1 MLSRAPRAP
10 HITSFCKYFLCVLF
24 ILIALSIEMTRTK
37 KSTATTSP
45 LKSQDASKKASK
57 FDAGAEAAEV
67 EGTECEEYV
76 TLATLKQML
85 SIQESTLKSIFESFI
100 MSVNLRVDDLVKSV
114 AVVKSSLE
122 YTQRDVD
129 DLGKM
134 AAKLKDAEEEIS
146 TLQTDLRT
154 QDSKLEYLEN
164 QSRRNNIRVS
174 GIPESPDE
182 TWEVAEAKVKQAIQE
197 QLGVDVD
204 IERAHRVERR
214 NRDRSSQDTQQR
226 KPRTIVCKLRCW
238 KQRVALAIL
247 QRRAAQVGKLREA
260 KQAGKIAYFVLDRLV
275 IRDKKIPSTA

>member
-10 HITSFCKYFLCVLF
+10 HITSFYIYFLCVLF

-114 AVVKSSLE
+114 AEVKSSLE

-134 AAKLKDAEEEIS
+134 AAKLKDAEDEIS

-164 QSRRNNIRVS
+164 QSWRNNIRVS
-174 GIPESPDE
+174 LYLNQVLFPFLQITGLFRSY
-182 TWEVAEAKVKQAIQE
+182 
-197 QLGVDVD
+197 QLFL
-204 IERAHRVERR
+204 
-214 NRDRSSQDTQQR
+214 S
-226 KPRTIVCKLRCW
+226 
-238 KQRVALAIL
+238 
-247 QRRAAQVGKLREA
+247 
-260 KQAGKIAYFVLDRLV
+260 F
-275 IRDKKIPSTA
+275 